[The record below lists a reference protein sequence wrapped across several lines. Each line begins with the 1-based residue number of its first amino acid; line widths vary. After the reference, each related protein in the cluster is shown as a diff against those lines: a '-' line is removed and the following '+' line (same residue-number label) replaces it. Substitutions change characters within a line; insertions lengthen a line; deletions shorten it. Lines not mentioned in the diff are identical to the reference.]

1 MAEVAERAKQI
12 SIHAPT
18 RGATITDAF
27 SLMMELFQSTL
38 LQEERRRIACP
49 ADHYSYFNP
58 RSYKRSDLHSAL
70 ALSKICY
77 FNPRSYKRSDVRP
90 ELPEPFPCYFNPR
103 SYKRS
108 DLNLCCIINCYKYFN
123 PRSYKRSDCEETS
136 NSFHDDY
143 FNPRSYKRSDNT
155 SFKKLINSTISIHAP
170 TRGATASVFL
180 ASSIRSLFQ
189 STLLQEERLPSRIA
203 RTISM
208 LFQST
213 LLQEERRVS
222 EVQAVVY
229 CIISIHAPTR
239 GATMQDS
246 PKNWT

>member
-143 FNPRSYKRSDNT
+143 FNPRSYKRSDCICFF
-155 SFKKLINSTISIHAP
+155 SFLNKITISIHAP
-170 TRGATASVFL
+170 TRGAT
-180 ASSIRSLFQ
+180 SLQNRPNHFH
-189 STLLQEERLPSRIA
+189 
-203 RTISM
+203 
-208 LFQST
+208 
-213 LLQEERRVS
+213 V
-222 EVQAVVY
+222 
-229 CIISIHAPTR
+229 ISIHAPTR
-239 GATMQDS
+239 GATFCTSIVCPDVFYFNPRS
-246 PKNWT
+246 YKRSDPR